1 LAKVIRTP
9 IVLDARRSGGVLMAD
24 MRKWESKKLGVT
36 IEVDYHKCTGVGQC
50 VTVCPSNVYEIVD
63 GKTTCPNIDDCIQC
77 CACQEACPTGA
88 IKHHSCQ

>member
-1 LAKVIRTP
+1 
-9 IVLDARRSGGVLMAD
+9 MAD
-24 MRKWESKKLGVT
+24 MRKYESKKIGVT
-36 IEVDYHKCTGVGQC
+36 IEVDYDKCTGVGQC
-50 VTVCPSNVYEIVD
+50 VNVCPSNVYELVK